1 MNIAYYYIFNLILF
15 TRLFFHY
22 RDQSVNK
29 KAAVG
34 KCVIE
39 LAGLLLL
46 SFNFWVLLLAG
57 TIILING
64 WQYLWERNPRHI
76 NLKRLVT
83 LLLYFILL
91 NTLFASYFNIHFN
104 NGFLQVFRKYSHL
117 NLGISFLLNINWHYS
132 LVTLTGLLLSLNE
145 SNIFIR
151 YLFEV
156 LKLVPIK
163 NSEDSSE
170 VLDEQEYNRGRVIGF
185 LERILIYFF
194 VLNNHFSAIGFILA
208 AKGITRFK
216 KLEERTFAEYF
227 LIGTLLSAILAGAIA
242 LFIARRLF

>member
-1 MNIAYYYIFNLILF
+1 MNIPYYYTLNLILL

-22 RDQSVNK
+22 RDHSIGK
-29 KAAVG
+29 KAAAG
-34 KCVIE
+34 KCAIE

-46 SFNFWVLLLAG
+46 SFNIWVLLLAG
-57 TIILING
+57 IIVLING
-64 WQYLWERNPRHI
+64 LQYFLERSPERM
-76 NLKRLVT
+76 NLKRLFT
-83 LLLYFILL
+83 LLLYFVVL
-91 NTLFASYFNIHFN
+91 NTLFAPYFEIDFN
-104 NGFLQVFRKYSHL
+104 STILGIFRKCSDL
-117 NLGISFLLNINWHYS
+117 NLGISFLLGINWHYS
-132 LVTLTGLLLSLNE
+132 LITFTGLLLSLNE

-156 LKLVPIK
+156 LKLVPVK
-163 NSEDSSE
+163 NPENRSS
-170 VLDEQEYNRGRVIGF
+170 VVDEQEYNRGRVIGF

-242 LFIARRLF
+242 IFIAKRLS